1 MAMAIFGLSLGKK
14 GQKSSDPLAEL
25 FSVNLG
31 KVFSR
36 SSFTGNIDTF
46 FDSVLAVPR
55 L

>member
-1 MAMAIFGLSLGKK
+1 MAMAIFGLSLGQKR
-14 GQKSSDPLAEL
+14 QKSSDPLAEL

-36 SSFTGNIDTF
+36 SSWQYQYDTF
-46 FDSVLAVPR
+46 DTQCFAVPR